1 MSSNHLAGASALAL
15 AAGLMAPGQSHAQ
28 DSQPVTPS
36 WAVQEVVVTA
46 RHTTYST
53 PVAASATR
61 TDTPLIQVPQSVQV
75 INRTLITE
83 QDARTLTDALAN
95 VSGVI
100 PTQTQED
107 LFIGPL
113 VRGFPAEVYVDG
125 LPLFGGNQQAA
136 DPTSLVGVDRIE
148 VLKGPTA
155 TLYGGGLGTPLGGL
169 INLESERPDAKF
181 GGFVAVRGGSF
192 STWNPYGDLNVPLA
206 PGVAARIAAEYQSNG
221 SWIDQVKGSRWSIQ
235 PSLSFQ
241 LGPNTDLFV
250 QGRFNHQDE
259 LEYSGLPASQA
270 LTGQLDRNAFPGA
283 PIGQP
288 HTAND
293 SQMGTVILRHN
304 FNDNLRLT
312 LSGRYY
318 NDSIAEYGSF
328 IYPALYPPDP
338 ATPTVYPIVPLNMG
352 TTTKEG
358 TFDANL
364 LAKANVLGGQHEF
377 LVGVDYDHTD
387 FSSIMAFV
395 ANTVGTIDLAH
406 PTYNLAFGAPY
417 PLGIQ
422 YPFDLAQ
429 IDSYQTI
436 SAYAQDQATYGR
448 LHLTA
453 ALRFTQLAFVETG
466 LVATRDTYNH
476 LSPRIGATVDIVPG
490 LAVYAGYATAFR
502 AAFEFVGL
510 TAPKPE
516 TSENIEAG
524 LKVALKSAG
533 LSGTIAV
540 FQQTHDN
547 VSTPDPNNP
556 FLSVQTGQQR
566 ARGVEADFIW
576 EPTPAFSLLA
586 NYAYTDAQVT
596 KDNAIPI
603 GQALARVPRNSGRIA
618 GRYRVLSGP
627 AKGLSFGMG
636 VTAVSSRQDTLPNT
650 VVVPGNVLVDAQASY
665 DFGRYTVAVSAV
677 NLNGSRA
684 YDPYEY
690 LGFPVVM
697 PTQPR
702 SAYVTLKARF

>member
-1 MSSNHLAGASALAL
+1 MSSNYLASASVLAL
-15 AAGLMAPGQSHAQ
+15 ASVLIAPNQSLAQ
-28 DSQPVTPS
+28 DSQPATPS

-100 PTQTQED
+100 PTQPQED
-107 LFIGPL
+107 LFIGPI
-113 VRGFPAEVYVDG
+113 VRGFSAEVYVDG

-169 INLESERPDAKF
+169 INLESERPYGQF

-192 STWNPYGDLNVPLA
+192 STWNPYGDVNVPLA
-206 PGVAARIAAEYQSNG
+206 KGVAARVSAEYQNNG
-221 SWIDQVKGSRWSIQ
+221 SWIDQVKGSRWSVQ

-241 LGPNTDLFV
+241 LGPKTELFV

-270 LTGQLDRNAFPGA
+270 LAGQLDRNAFPGA

-293 SQMGTVILRHN
+293 SQMGTIILRHD
-304 FNDNLRLT
+304 FSDRLRLT
-312 LSGRYY
+312 VSGRYY
-318 NDSIAEYGSF
+318 NDSIAEFGSF
-328 IYPALYPPDP
+328 IYPAFYPPDP
-338 ATPTVYPIVPLNMG
+338 ATPTVYPIVPLDMA
-352 TTTKEG
+352 TTTREG

-364 LAKANVLGGQHEF
+364 LAKADILGGQHQL

-395 ANTVGTIDLAH
+395 ANTVGAIDLAH
-406 PTYNLAFGAPY
+406 PAYNLAYGSPY
-417 PLGIQ
+417 PLGVQ

-429 IDSYQTI
+429 IDNYQTL
-436 SAYAQDQATYGR
+436 SVYAQDQATYGR
-448 LHLTA
+448 LHLTG
-453 ALRFTQLAFVETG
+453 ALRYTRLRFVETQ
-466 LVATRDTYNH
+466 LVTANDTYNH
-476 LSPRIGATVDIVPG
+476 ISPRIGATVDIAPG
-490 LAVYAGYATAFR
+490 VAVYAGYATAFR

-510 TAPKPE
+510 AAPKPE
-516 TSENIEAG
+516 TSSNIEAG
-524 LKVALKSAG
+524 LKVALKRAG
-533 LSGTIAV
+533 LTGTVSI
-540 FQQTHDN
+540 FQQTRDN
-547 VSTPDPNNP
+547 VATPDPSNP

-566 ARGVEADFIW
+566 ARGLEADFIW
-576 EPTPAFSLLA
+576 EPTPALSLLA
-586 NYAYTDAQVT
+586 NYAYTNTQVT
-596 KDNAIPI
+596 KDNSIPI
-603 GQALARVPRNSGRIA
+603 GEALARVPRDSGRVA
-618 GRYRVLSGP
+618 ARYRVLSGP
-627 AKGLSFGMG
+627 AKGLSFGLG
-636 VTAVSSRQDTLPNT
+636 VTAVGARQDTLPAT
-650 VVVPGNVLVDAQASY
+650 VSVPGNVLVDAQVSY
-665 DFGRYTVAVSAV
+665 DFRRYTIAISAV
-677 NLNGSRA
+677 NLNGSSA
-684 YDPYEY
+684 YEPYEY

-702 SAYVTLKARF
+702 SAYVTLKVRF